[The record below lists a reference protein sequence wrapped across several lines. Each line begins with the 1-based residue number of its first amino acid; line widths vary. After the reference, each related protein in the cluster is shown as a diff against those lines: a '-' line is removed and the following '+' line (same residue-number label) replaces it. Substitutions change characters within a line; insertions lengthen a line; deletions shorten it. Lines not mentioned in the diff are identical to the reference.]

1 MSGKEETPNPNWETG
16 LEPKGLLIG
25 DIAERLSA
33 EAKLLADPR
42 TGNPEMGDG
51 LRILAE
57 VLRPYRGRSVAE
69 LRGLLSETA
78 TTNRRGPGAR
88 KPAVELPENLAALP
102 EDEVDRI
109 LDDDKY
115 MKKQIVELGV
125 SRFGISRSKLNRLPR
140 PEAVTSIR
148 AAMNNE
154 GALAAIAHQAQLAG
168 ERRAS

>member
-1 MSGKEETPNPNWETG
+1 MNGKAEALNPDKETG
-16 LEPKGLLIG
+16 LDARGLLIG
-25 DIAERLSA
+25 DIIERLA
-33 EAKLLADPR
+33 VEAKLLADPR

-51 LRILAE
+51 LRVLAE
-57 VLRPYRGRSVAE
+57 ALKPYRGRPVAE
-69 LRGLLSETA
+69 LRVLLSATA
-78 TTNRRGPGAR
+78 MTSRRGPRAR
-88 KPAVELPENLAALP
+88 KPAAELPENLAALA
-102 EDEVDRI
+102 EEEVDRI

-115 MKKQIVELGV
+115 MKKQLVELGA
-125 SRFGISRSKLNRLPR
+125 SRFGISRSKLNRLSR